1 MPEELSKALV
11 MQGKNATR
19 VVPVQ
24 GYDAEVTIRSLTDLE
39 LADVIG
45 IAKKNDWLQIFDM
58 VSKGKSKGDVMG
70 DISVISGAIPLMIE
84 ICCRGAVMFDRTK
97 DPDNPKELTKDEK
110 KPIFQAIGRFASV
123 TIGVEILMDTL
134 GPLDK
139 IEGFMKPPKP
149 NSSKS

>member
-1 MPEELSKALV
+1 MPEELSKALI

-19 VVPVQ
+19 VLPVQ

-45 IAKKNDWLQIFDM
+45 IAKKNDWLSIFDM
-58 VSKGKSKGDVMG
+58 VSKTKAKDGNMG

-84 ICCRGAVMFDRTK
+84 ICCRGAVMYDRK
-97 DPDNPKELTKDEK
+97 DPDNPKELTKEEK
-110 KPIFQAIGRFASV
+110 KPIFQSIGRFASV

-139 IEGFMKPPKP
+139 IEGFMKPLKP

>member
-1 MPEELSKALV
+1 MPEELTKAMIML
-11 MQGKNATR
+11 GKESTR
-19 VVPVQ
+19 VIPVQ
-24 GYDAEVTIRSLTDLE
+24 GYDAEVSIRSLSDME

-45 IAKKNDWLQIFDM
+45 IAKKNDWLSIFDM
-58 VSKGKSKGDVMG
+58 VSKKGKDGEKMG

-84 ICCRGAVMFDRTK
+84 ICSRGAVMFDRTK
-97 DPDNPKELTKDEK
+97 DPVKELTKDEK
-110 KPIFQAIGRFASV
+110 KPIFQAIGRFATV